1 MIPQLLELRRAA
13 SIVFFRAIIYLRV
26 GACGWMSC
34 SSKPRGLKLILQR
47 SSAQVIKTM
56 LQRAYHTRDE

>member
-1 MIPQLLELRRAA
+1 MWLDVLQLQAE
-13 SIVFFRAIIYLRV
+13 
-26 GACGWMSC
+26 
-34 SSKPRGLKLILQR
+34 GLKLILQR